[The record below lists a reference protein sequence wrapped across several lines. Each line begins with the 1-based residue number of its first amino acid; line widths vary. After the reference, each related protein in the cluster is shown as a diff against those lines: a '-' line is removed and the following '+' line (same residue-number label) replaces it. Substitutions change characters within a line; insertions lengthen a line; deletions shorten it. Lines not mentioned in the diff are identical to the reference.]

1 MTQLCIQASSQYC
14 NRWPTLVVYHNEIL
28 IYTEIIEKQST
39 INIKLDSF
47 DDKPNTLSIG
57 MKGKMFGKD
66 NVYDTVLEDGYI
78 KEDLQIH
85 LQKVTLNDVSILDM
99 LIKNDFNIE
108 LVEGMKPYHKTKFKC
123 NGEMCF
129 NGYYQTTYELPLYNY
144 LTLAK
149 WKKPVA
155 TENLSYF
162 SNHTLVFHYEE
173 QEKEIKELEE
183 ILDEIDGKFSNI
195 RSKIRNT

>member
-14 NRWPTLVVYHNEIL
+14 NRWPTLVVYHNGIL

-47 DDKPNTLSIG
+47 DDKPNTLSVG